1 MEQREAHEAR
11 VIEFLPGQHR
21 DEKGKVVVDGHRVWY
36 MRDHLTELI
45 DLANPR
51 PDRAVTVEFLRSPP
65 RGGEAVWDMTKG
77 TDRRVAMWARAE
89 RKQLLKEK
97 RGRETA
103 ASAEG
108 LVSHPLPDVQASVG
122 PPTPK
127 KKKKRA
133 RA

>member
-1 MEQREAHEAR
+1 
-11 VIEFLPGQHR
+11 
-21 DEKGKVVVDGHRVWY
+21 
-36 MRDHLTELI
+36 
-45 DLANPR
+45 
-51 PDRAVTVEFLRSPP
+51 
-65 RGGEAVWDMTKG
+65 MTKG
-77 TDRRVAMWARAE
+77 TDRRVATWARAE

-122 PPTPK
+122 PPTLK

>member
-1 MEQREAHEAR
+1 
-11 VIEFLPGQHR
+11 
-21 DEKGKVVVDGHRVWY
+21 
-36 MRDHLTELI
+36 
-45 DLANPR
+45 
-51 PDRAVTVEFLRSPP
+51 
-65 RGGEAVWDMTKG
+65 
-77 TDRRVAMWARAE
+77 MWARAE